1 VRNAAD
7 FAFHHVT
14 ETTLH
19 ASAEA
24 AFDYLDD
31 FRNLSAHMERP
42 SAMMLGSRMEITTD
56 GGGGR
61 TAGSRVRMSG
71 RVLGM
76 RLTLE
81 EIVVEREP
89 PRHKAWETLESRLVV
104 IGQYRLGFEL
114 EPNGDRCLLRV
125 SIDYDRPHGAFARL
139 AAALC
144 AKNYARWCTERMTQD
159 AKEHFGSTVASA
171 DSTGSSVS

>member
-1 VRNAAD
+1 MRSAAD

-19 ASAEA
+19 ASVEA

-31 FRNLSAHMERP
+31 FRNLSGHMERR

-76 RLTLE
+76 RLALE

-89 PRHKAWETLESRLVV
+89 PRRKAWETRESRLIV

-114 EPNGDRCLLRV
+114 EPRGDRSLLRV
-125 SIDYDRPHGAFARL
+125 SIDYDRPRGAFARL

-144 AKNYARWCTERMTQD
+144 AGSYARWCTSRMAQD
-159 AKEHFGSTVASA
+159 AEEHFASRVGRA
-171 DSTGSSVS
+171 

>member
-1 VRNAAD
+1 MRNATD

-19 ASAEA
+19 TTAEA
-24 AFDYLDD
+24 AFDHLDD

-42 SAMMLGSRMEITTD
+42 SAMMLGSRMEISTD

-61 TAGSRVRMSG
+61 TVGSRVRMSG

-76 RLTLE
+76 RLALE

-89 PRHKAWETLESRLVV
+89 PRRKSWETVDARLVV

-114 EPNGDRCLLRV
+114 EPRGDRCRLRV
-125 SIDYDRPHGAFARL
+125 FIDYDWPRGAFARL

-144 AKNYARWCTERMTQD
+144 ARSYARWCTDRMAQD
-159 AKEHFGSTVASA
+159 AGKHFGSTAGA
-171 DSTGSSVS
+171 GSPKSS